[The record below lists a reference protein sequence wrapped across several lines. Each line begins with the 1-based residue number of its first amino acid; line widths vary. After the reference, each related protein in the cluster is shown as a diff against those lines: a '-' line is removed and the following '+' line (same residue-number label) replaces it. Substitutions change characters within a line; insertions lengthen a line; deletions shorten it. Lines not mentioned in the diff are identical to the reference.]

1 MTIKTS
7 NIVNMS
13 TEVYCRLCGNLYPI
27 HRVKSIE
34 KLIAQKLDTIILKL
48 LEIEISEHYFT
59 KVVCMSCCYTIMNFH
74 KYLEQVKTAQVKLI
88 EISENQK
95 NIVENDLKISSFAS
109 IVSEAVEN
117 EENGKLRFGNMEV
130 TGTGAVASF
139 ERTSFEY

>member
-1 MTIKTS
+1 
-7 NIVNMS
+7 MS
-13 TEVYCRLCGNLYPI
+13 TEVFCRLCANLYPI
-27 HRVKSIE
+27 HRVKNIE
-34 KLIAQKLDTIILKL
+34 KLKADKLDAIIFKL

-95 NIVENDLKISSFAS
+95 NIGENELKISSFAS

-117 EENGKLRFGNMEV
+117 EESGKLRFGNMQV
-130 TGTGAVASF
+130 MPNRYSSS
-139 ERTSFEY
+139 RSHP